1 MENMFSASG
10 SQARQLLD
18 QQKPV
23 GHRAPTPGDRLG
35 DEPWP
40 IDHGPWAMGQSVG
53 KLTVS
58 VKWPQADEPDERDI
72 KA

>member
-1 MENMFSASG
+1 MFSASG

-23 GHRAPTPGDRLG
+23 GHRTPTLGDRLG
-35 DEPWP
+35 DEPS
-40 IDHGPWAMGQSVG
+40 AMGQSGG